1 MKILETDIPG
11 VLIVEPQVHGDERG
25 WFMETWQ
32 EQRYAEAGIGG
43 PFVQD
48 NMARSKHGILRGL
61 HLQHP
66 HAQGKLVQ
74 VVMGEVFDVAV
85 DVRRGSPHFG
95 KWVGAILSG
104 DNHRQLWVPPG
115 FAHGYVVTSNEAI
128 FSYKCSE
135 YYHPETDLSICWN
148 DPEIGI
154 DWPVVGQPNLS
165 DKDADALLLKDVP
178 ANRLPEYPS

>member
-11 VLIVEPQVHGDERG
+11 VVIIEPAVHGDQRG
-25 WFMETWQ
+25 WFIETWQ
-32 EQRYAEAGIGG
+32 QQRYAEAGISL

-48 NMARSKHGILRGL
+48 NMASSSHGILRGL

-66 HAQGKLVQ
+66 YSQGKLVQ

-95 KWVGAILSG
+95 KWVGVILSG

-115 FAHGYVVTSNEAI
+115 FAHGYVVTSNQAI
-128 FSYKCSE
+128 FSYKCTDL
-135 YYHPETDLSICWN
+135 YHPETDLSIRWD
-148 DPEIGI
+148 DPDINI
-154 DWPVVGQPNLS
+154 DWPVVGKPSLS
-165 DKDADALLLKDVP
+165 AKDADGLLLKDVP
-178 ANRLPEYPS
+178 ENRLPEYQS

>member
-1 MKILETDIPG
+1 MNIQETDIPG
-11 VLIVEPQVHGDERG
+11 VLIVEPWVHGDARG

-32 EQRYAEAGIGG
+32 AQRYAEAGIAG

-48 NMARSKHGILRGL
+48 NMARSRHGILRGL

-85 DVRRGSPHFG
+85 DVRRESPHFG
-95 KWVGAILSG
+95 QWVGVILSA

-115 FAHGYVVTSNEAI
+115 FAHGYVVTSSEAV
-128 FSYKCSE
+128 FSYKCTE
-135 YYHPETDLSICWN
+135 YYHPETDLSIRWD
-148 DPEIGI
+148 DPDIGI
-154 DWPVVGQPNLS
+154 DWPVVGQPSLS
-165 DKDADALLLKDVP
+165 EKDAEALLLRDVP
-178 ANRLPEYPS
+178 PNRLPEYPS

>member
-1 MKILETDIPG
+1 MNVLETDIPG
-11 VLIVEPQVHGDERG
+11 VLVIEPDLHGDDRG

-32 EQRYAEAGIGG
+32 ERRYAEAGIRG

-48 NMARSKHGILRGL
+48 NMAHSRHGILRGL

-74 VVMGEVFDVAV
+74 VVLGEVFDVAV

-95 KWVGAILSG
+95 KWVGVILSG
-104 DNHRQLWVPPG
+104 EDHRQLWVPPG
-115 FAHGYVVTSNEAI
+115 FAHGYLVTSNEAV
-128 FSYKCSE
+128 FSYKCTE
-135 YYHPETDLSICWN
+135 YYHPETDLSIRWD

-154 DWPVVGQPNLS
+154 DWPIVGHPSLS
-165 DKDADALLLKDVP
+165 EKDASALLLKDVP
-178 ANRLPEYPS
+178 PDRLPEYTP